1 MLNDKEY
8 KYYLFEYQKWKRQK
22 ISEIISGKIQ
32 KFSYSVNNNIEEIK
46 EYLKKNLSKEELEQ
60 FELQTEKVENELF
73 VISNEDLIPIDNFF
87 SIIKEEVLNKEQ
99 IGEFVKYFKEKENV
113 ENKTDEDIKNE
124 FLKNKFE
131 DILVINGDLTV
142 VDYYEFPF
150 IKNKKY
156 YIDTITKTIKGV

>member
-22 ISEIISGKIQ
+22 IAEIISGKIQ

-99 IGEFVKYFKEKENV
+99 IGEFVKYFKETENV
-113 ENKTDEDIKNE
+113 ENKTV
-124 FLKNKFE
+124 E